1 MGKDKGKI
9 ALLIVLLLVLYGVI
23 YYQFIWTPKF
33 SLDIEDINSKIET
46 AQKQKQKLDNDL
58 ANIETL
64 KRNLEMKTVQNE
76 RLETYLLNDSN
87 VSDGFEYIEK
97 LGKLFKNKLYNVKV
111 KRPAEKKIGNSKDD
125 KNAQSY
131 YEIQI
136 DFDATMTYREIMEL
150 VDYLEGG
157 TRKVKI
163 TKFEVSPLGN
173 KQANATPTPQNTAE
187 PQTESD
193 EQNAQNALAKAIF
206 DPNEVLDLGMTVCM
220 YSMNRENADK
230 IYDFSRQNFQRYFEG
245 DQVFF
250 DDTGVALNSGEDSEN
265 ISAGGS
271 GGASGGSSGSGTDTV
286 AVTGNAKPFGGDLGI
301 YMQSFLTGGQ
311 NFYTYDNTTNKTINF
326 RTKITPKV
334 TMTFNG
340 DTVDINVVGNAGNT
354 YDMTGHVPKDTVE
367 MHIVLNYNLTPIEN
381 KDLGVNVQIINNTD
395 KQININLYDKVRRA
409 KITDRNGNSIYKSS
423 SVEKVTIV

>member
-76 RLETYLLNDSN
+76 RLEAYLLNDSN
-87 VSDGFEYIEK
+87 ASDGFEYIEK

-163 TKFEVSPLGN
+163 TKFEVSPLGE
-173 KQANATPTPQNTAE
+173 KQANAAPTPQNTAE

-193 EQNAQNALAKAIF
+193 EQNAQNAFTKAVF
-206 DPNEVLDLGMTVCM
+206 DPNEVLDLGMTVCI

-250 DDTGVALNSGEDSEN
+250 DDTGVALNSGEGSEN
-265 ISAGGS
+265 VSADGGGGS
-271 GGASGGSSGSGTDTV
+271 SGGSLGSGTDTV

-354 YDMTGHVPKDTVE
+354 YDITGHVPKDTVE

>member
-136 DFDATMTYREIMEL
+136 DFDATMTYRKLWSLSIIL
-150 VDYLEGG
+150 
-157 TRKVKI
+157 
-163 TKFEVSPLGN
+163 
-173 KQANATPTPQNTAE
+173 
-187 PQTESD
+187 
-193 EQNAQNALAKAIF
+193 KAVQ
-206 DPNEVLDLGMTVCM
+206 E
-220 YSMNRENADK
+220 K
-230 IYDFSRQNFQRYFEG
+230 SR
-245 DQVFF
+245 
-250 DDTGVALNSGEDSEN
+250 
-265 ISAGGS
+265 
-271 GGASGGSSGSGTDTV
+271 
-286 AVTGNAKPFGGDLGI
+286 
-301 YMQSFLTGGQ
+301 
-311 NFYTYDNTTNKTINF
+311 
-326 RTKITPKV
+326 
-334 TMTFNG
+334 
-340 DTVDINVVGNAGNT
+340 
-354 YDMTGHVPKDTVE
+354 
-367 MHIVLNYNLTPIEN
+367 
-381 KDLGVNVQIINNTD
+381 
-395 KQININLYDKVRRA
+395 
-409 KITDRNGNSIYKSS
+409 
-423 SVEKVTIV
+423 

>member
-1 MGKDKGKI
+1 
-9 ALLIVLLLVLYGVI
+9 
-23 YYQFIWTPKF
+23 
-33 SLDIEDINSKIET
+33 
-46 AQKQKQKLDNDL
+46 
-58 ANIETL
+58 
-64 KRNLEMKTVQNE
+64 
-76 RLETYLLNDSN
+76 LLNDSN

-150 VDYLEGG
+150 VDYLEAVQEKS
-157 TRKVKI
+157 RI

-301 YMQSFLTGGQ
+301 YMQSFLTGGKI
-311 NFYTYDNTTNKTINF
+311 FIHMTIQ
-326 RTKITPKV
+326 
-334 TMTFNG
+334 
-340 DTVDINVVGNAGNT
+340 
-354 YDMTGHVPKDTVE
+354 
-367 MHIVLNYNLTPIEN
+367 PI
-381 KDLGVNVQIINNTD
+381 
-395 KQININLYDKVRRA
+395 KQ
-409 KITDRNGNSIYKSS
+409 
-423 SVEKVTIV
+423 